1 MKLTK
6 ENIYINLQGK
16 SKEELTDL
24 WEFLNSN
31 GEKCYRDKDYFIE
44 YQSTYRTLYLYCNL
58 WRGYDDDK
66 IYYKTEVTIQQLKEI
81 LQPMYLTIEQQL
93 EKAEAEVKRLKEAI
107 EDSKIKVGDFIYSY
121 DANAFYYI
129 ENKIILKNLL
139 SSKIKKINDQELIN
153 KLNELIK

>member
-1 MKLTK
+1 METFTPIAMRCTQEQFDAVKPKLECIKIESACDFETFPYLINYYADE
-6 ENIYINLQGK
+6 ENNIGNVHFNAVRNEHK
-16 SKEELTDL
+16 NRKTWNEEI
-24 WEFLNSN
+24 FLKACGVEVN
-31 GEKCYRDKDYFIE
+31 
-44 YQSTYRTLYLYCNL
+44 TL
-58 WRGYDDDK
+58 
-66 IYYKTEVTIQQLKEI
+66 
-81 LQPMYLTIEQQL
+81 EQQL
-93 EKAEAEVKRLKEAI
+93 EKAQAEVKRLKEAI